1 MTEYSSGVILI
12 EDSVKINVRSVL
24 KYVLT
29 KFTCSSYSMLCLE
42 KTPDKW
48 KYLDGNVS
56 FIYYENPNEWKNFS
70 SMLFPKENSTVIV
83 DSVNQMSALIGW
95 NECLRVIDDL
105 SKNKWVKN
113 LILVLHTDCLLFGN
127 KMTKQLNHIAQTSVA
142 LSLSPSETH
151 YLSVKSKLPGGKIKK
166 FVEEVYYN
174 AQENRWVNNKIQK
187 DKINIVEIKT
197 SLPEEVASFKISV
210 EGSAKAVKDGM
221 VLPYTDL
228 TRESKVVYHH
238 DAADDWDEEDPD
250 EDLDI

>member
-1 MTEYSSGVILI
+1 MTDYSSGVILI
-12 EDSVKINVRSVL
+12 EDSAKINVRSVL
-24 KYVLT
+24 KYVLS
-29 KFTCSSYSMLCLE
+29 KFTSSSYSMLCLE

-56 FIYYENPNEWKNFS
+56 FIYYKNPNEWKSFS
-70 SMLFPKENSTVIV
+70 STSFSREITTVIV

-95 NECLRVIDDL
+95 NQCLRVIDDL
-105 SKNKWVKN
+105 SKNKFVKN

-127 KMTKQLNHIAQTSVA
+127 KMTKQLNHISQTSVA
-142 LSLSPSETH
+142 ISLSPSETH

-166 FVEEVYYN
+166 FIEDIYYN
-174 AQENRWVNNKIQK
+174 AQENRWIYSKIQK
-187 DKINIVEIKT
+187 DKLNAVETKT

-210 EGSAKAVKDGM
+210 EGSAKAVKDRM
-221 VLPYTDL
+221 VLPYTEL

>member
-12 EDSVKINVRSVL
+12 EDSMKVNVHSVL

-29 KFTCSSYSMLCLE
+29 KLTSSSYSMLCLE

-48 KYLDGNVS
+48 KYLDGNIS
-56 FIYYENPNEWKNFS
+56 FIYHENPSKWKNFS
-70 SMLFPKENSTVIV
+70 STSFSNRNTTVIV

-105 SKNKWVKN
+105 RKNKCVKN
-113 LILVLHTDCLLFGN
+113 LILILHTDCLLFGH

-151 YLSVKSKLPGGKIKK
+151 YLTVKNKFPGGKIKK
-166 FVEEVYYN
+166 FVEEVYYK

-187 DKINIVEIKT
+187 DKLNLIETKT
-197 SLPEEVASFKISV
+197 TLPEEVASFKISV
-210 EGSAKAVKDGM
+210 EGTAKAVKDGM
-221 VLPYTDL
+221 VLPYTEL